1 MEILGITLARGGS
14 KSVVNKNIR
23 PICGK
28 PLIAFTIE
36 EALKSNYINDYIV
49 SSDSKEIMKTANKY
63 GAKTPFIRPENL
75 SSDTASSAAAL
86 QHAVYFMEDLH
97 NKRYDY
103 IVELMC
109 TNPLKTVSDI
119 DAIIKDIKTSKAD
132 SVIAVHQLE
141 DHHPARIKKLNNGYI
156 QDFCVEEPNEA
167 RRQDLTPKAYIRS
180 GSIYCMKRD
189 YLMNDGMRYGGKNS
203 KGYVL
208 PPERAINI
216 DTKNDFMLAEIII
229 SEL

>member
-141 DHHPARIKKLNNGYI
+141 DHHPARIKKLNNGQIIDYVEKHKPYHSSAAFRYEVAK
-156 QDFCVEEPNEA
+156 DFLIEDFTDHE
-167 RRQDLTPKAYIRS
+167 DDIS
-180 GSIYCMKRD
+180 GLIGLPLKKLKLILST
-189 YLMNDGMRYGGKNS
+189 YG
-203 KGYVL
+203 L
-208 PPERAINI
+208 
-216 DTKNDFMLAEIII
+216 
-229 SEL
+229 